1 MKKRYCSILP
11 SCNRYDPCCQSRTK
25 ILGRLWAMLNVYG
38 IDSIDQP
45 FILVIK
51 DNQIDAI
58 LFQEQCNNL

>member
-1 MKKRYCSILP
+1 MKKRYCSILSP
-11 SCNRYDPCCQSRTK
+11 YNRYDPCYQSRIK
-25 ILGRLWAMLNVYG
+25 ILGRLLAMLNVYG

-51 DNQIDAI
+51 GNQTDAI